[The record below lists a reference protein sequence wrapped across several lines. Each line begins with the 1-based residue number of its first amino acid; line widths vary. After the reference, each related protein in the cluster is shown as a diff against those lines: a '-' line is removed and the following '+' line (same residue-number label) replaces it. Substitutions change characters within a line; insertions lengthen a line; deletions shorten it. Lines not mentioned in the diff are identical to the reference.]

1 MGALRDRMVRVMG
14 LRGFAPGTQAGYVGA
29 VVGLVRHY
37 GRPPEGIGSEE
48 VQDYLLHL
56 MHGRGLN
63 WSTVNVVRAAIRFLY
78 RDVLCRPDVACS
90 IPPRK
95 TPKRLPEVLSATE
108 VERLFA
114 VTKNE
119 KHRVLLMTAYAAGL
133 RVSELVGLRV
143 ADLDSSRMMIRV
155 RQGKGQKDRYT
166 ILSRR
171 LLRELRLY
179 WRSERPP
186 MWLFPGA
193 KPDRPMGRNT
203 AGRIY
208 RRAKGRAGIK
218 KEGGIHTLRHCFAT
232 HLLEAGVDVR
242 TIQLLMGHR
251 SIRSTI
257 RYVQLTRKTFDGT
270 PSPLDL
276 LEPCVA
282 QPVE

>member
-1 MGALRDRMVRVMG
+1 MVRVME
-14 LRGFAPGTQAGYVGA
+14 LRGF
-29 VVGLVRHY
+29 
-37 GRPPEGIGSEE
+37 
-48 VQDYLLHL
+48 
-56 MHGRGLN
+56 
-63 WSTVNVVRAAIRFLY
+63 
-78 RDVLCRPDVACS
+78 
-90 IPPRK
+90 
-95 TPKRLPEVLSATE
+95 
-108 VERLFA
+108 
-114 VTKNE
+114 
-119 KHRVLLMTAYAAGL
+119 AAGL
-133 RVSELVGLRV
+133 RVSELVRLGV

-171 LLRELRLY
+171 LLRELQMY
-179 WRSERPP
+179 WRSRRPP

-193 KPDRPMGRNT
+193 KPDRPIGRNT

-208 RRAKGRAGIK
+208 RRAKERAGIK
-218 KEGGIHTLRHCFAT
+218 KQGGIHTLRHCFAT

-276 LEPCVA
+276 LEPRVA
-282 QPVE
+282 EPACLRADTHRQVE

>member
-1 MGALRDRMVRVMG
+1 MGALRDRMVRVME
-14 LRGFAPGTQAGYVGA
+14 LRGFAPGTQKGYVSA
-29 VVGLVRHY
+29 VAELVRHY
-37 GRPPEGIGSEE
+37 GRSPEKTGSEE
-48 VQDYLLHL
+48 VQDYLLYL
-56 MHGRGLN
+56 MYERRLE
-63 WSTVNVVRAAIRFLY
+63 WSTVNVARAAIRFLY
-78 RDVLCRPDVACS
+78 REVLSRPEVACS

-95 TPKRLPEVLSATE
+95 TPKRLPEVLSTTE

-114 VTKNE
+114 VTKNP

-133 RVSELVGLRV
+133 RVSELVRLRV

-171 LLRELRLY
+171 LLRELRVY
-179 WRSERPP
+179 WRSRRPP
-186 MWLFPGA
+186 MWLFPGGD
-193 KPDRPMGRNT
+193 PGRPMDRGT
-203 AGRIY
+203 AGTVY
-208 RRAKGRAGIK
+208 REAKRRAGIQK
-218 KEGGIHTLRHCFAT
+218 AGGIHTLRHCFAT
-232 HLLEAGVDVR
+232 HLLEAGVDIR

-276 LEPCVA
+276 LEPRVA
-282 QPVE
+282 GPVE